1 MLSEEDIHSAKIL
14 IVDDSQDNVRLMLA
28 VLEQDGYVNVSDT
41 TKPQDVAELHRLN
54 KFDLILLDIQM
65 PMMDGFKVM
74 KALQDLAQDAWLPV
88 LAITAHPDHRISALE
103 AGAMDFMV
111 KPFHLDEIL
120 HRIHNMLEVRLLFNK
135 ATRNGDAM
143 YQLALHDPL
152 TGLPNRR
159 LLDDRI
165 SIALAHARRDRT
177 LVALMYMDLDGF
189 KQINDTMGHGHGDEL
204 LQLVSQRLVATAR
217 SEDTVAR
224 IGGDEFVLVMGNL
237 TNLQDVHATAQKMIN
252 AVGNPYTIC
261 DAEVNITASIG
272 ISLSGTAP
280 AEGLIQLADAAL
292 YEAKRNGKNRY
303 HVDAPPCATDA
314 FQQRNLQ

>member
-189 KQINDTMGHGHGDEL
+189 KQINDAMGHGHGDEL